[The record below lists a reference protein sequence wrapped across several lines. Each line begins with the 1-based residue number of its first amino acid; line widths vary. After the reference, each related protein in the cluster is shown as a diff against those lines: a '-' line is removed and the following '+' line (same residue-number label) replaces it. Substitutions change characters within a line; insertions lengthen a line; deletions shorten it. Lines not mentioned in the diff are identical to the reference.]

1 MKIINVLPEQREQ
14 LQPRLLEAQNLLRR
28 NTWKPLKPEEILQ
41 LVASREPS
49 NTELSEQI
57 DTIDRSIQKMADEPK
72 ITNNINAPNSHIN
85 APIGTSGVTN
95 SQVTVS
101 SPDAKKG
108 LNWGNLLTIVGI
120 IVSVFIVLP
129 ISMSVSGAFNNEF
142 KEWVNRTFFPKSK

>member
-1 MKIINVLPEQREQ
+1 LNITFLHH
-14 LQPRLLEAQNLLRR
+14 LG
-28 NTWKPLKPEEILQ
+28 
-41 LVASREPS
+41 REPS